1 MSGPGNG
8 DPPDE
13 KEQGADATGLAP
25 ADEVESVAG
34 TEASDDRAPGSE
46 AGDGGTPA
54 LRKEL
59 EALRLERDDL
69 RDQLLRRRADFEN
82 LKKRADRD
90 RLQAGFEA
98 TAAVFRDLIP
108 ALDNLERALGAGGDE
123 TALRMGVEL
132 IHRELLSLL
141 DSHGVTAHDPTGGPF
156 EPERHQA
163 LLHEVAPGFA
173 DGTVVETFRKGYY
186 FKDRLLRPALVKV
199 AKGPDSD
206 EATETDG
213 VH

>member
-1 MSGPGNG
+1 MSGSGNG

-13 KEQGADATGLAP
+13 KGRGEAAGLAP
-25 ADEVESVAG
+25 ADEVERVAG
-34 TEASDDRAPGSE
+34 PDASDDLAAGAE
-46 AGDGGTPA
+46 AEDGPVAA
-54 LRKEL
+54 LRKEVQ
-59 EALRLERDDL
+59 ALRLERDDL

-108 ALDNLERALGAGGDE
+108 ALDNLERALSAGGDE

-141 DSHGVTAHDPTGGPF
+141 DSHGVTAHDPTGQPF

-163 LLHEVAPGFA
+163 LLHEEAPGFV

-199 AKGPDSD
+199 AKGPDSE

>member
-8 DPPDE
+8 NPKDGEGDRGE
-13 KEQGADATGLAP
+13 SGLAP
-25 ADEVESVAG
+25 AEEKAKDAAPPDEGASALESDLG
-34 TEASDDRAPGSE
+34 
-46 AGDGGTPA
+46 A

-69 RDQLLRRRADFEN
+69 KDQLLRRRADFEN
-82 LKKRADRD
+82 FRKRADRD
-90 RLQAGFEA
+90 RQQAAFEA
-98 TAAVFRDLIP
+98 TAAVLRDVIP
-108 ALDNLERALGAGGDE
+108 ALDNLERALGASGDE
-123 TALRMGVEL
+123 ASLRMGVEL

-141 DSHGVTAHDPTGGPF
+141 ETHGATAHDPTGQPF

-163 LLHEVAPGFA
+163 LLHEETPGFPE
-173 DGTVVETFRKGYY
+173 GTVVETFRKGYY

-199 AKGPDSD
+199 AKSPEGQ
-206 EATETDG
+206 ETAEPDG

>member
-1 MSGPGNG
+1 M
-8 DPPDE
+8 DE
-13 KEQGADATGLAP
+13 PAISPAPEEGTADAA
-25 ADEVESVAG
+25 AKEDESA
-34 TEASDDRAPGSE
+34 
-46 AGDGGTPA
+46 A

-59 EALRLERDDL
+59 EAVRAERDDM
-69 RDQLLRRRADFEN
+69 RDQLLRRRAEFEN
-82 LKKRADRD
+82 FRKRADRD

-98 TAAVFRDLIP
+98 TTAVFRDLIP

-141 DSHGVTAHDPTGGPF
+141 DSHGVTAHDPTGQQF

-163 LLHEVAPGFA
+163 LLHEAVPGFE

-199 AKGPDSD
+199 AKGEGPEESTD
-206 EATETDG
+206 TDG

>member
-1 MSGPGNG
+1 MSGSGNG
-8 DPPDE
+8 NPIDE
-13 KEQGADATGLAP
+13 KEPVEEATGLAP
-25 ADEVESVAG
+25 VDESRTSA
-34 TEASDDRAPGSE
+34 APGAAEEGAAGGE
-46 AGDGGTPA
+46 AKDAEAVT
-54 LRKEL
+54 LRREL
-59 EALRLERDDL
+59 EALRSERDDL

-82 LKKRADRD
+82 FRKRAERD

-141 DSHGVTAHDPTGGPF
+141 DSHGVTAHDPTGQPF

-163 LLHEVAPGFA
+163 LLHEEAPGFA

-199 AKGPDSD
+199 AKGAGSE